1 MRSIFWK
8 IFLVIWL
15 TSFIIGASGSVMLT
29 REIVQEQIEHDW
41 EQGFKSTVQGVVS
54 YYENWIKRNPDSAR
68 RVMPS
73 QYRPLVVVEESTG
86 EFIYGNFENFSD
98 IEWTS
103 IEFTSNNKNKYEVYI
118 PRNEQANFLHILS
131 VVWQRDPYRFGISV
145 VIAGLFSLFL
155 SLVVIRPIKNL
166 QKHIEIMGGGDLD
179 IRLGRRLIRRR
190 DEFGQLSRA
199 FNKMADRINSL
210 VNSKQQ
216 LLHDVSHE
224 LRAPLAR
231 LQVAGELARSEAEM
245 AGIGPAMYDRVES
258 ECVSLNKL
266 IDEILTLSR
275 AEAGAD
281 DDQPTESCD
290 LPEFLNRIVSD
301 ARFLHSERNIELE
314 ITGKPR
320 QVEIKTAEL
329 EKAVKNILEN
339 AIKYSS
345 DGMVAVNL
353 EFSRK
358 KVHISVADRGP
369 GMTEDDLQNIFTP
382 FYRVKA
388 YNSKEGY
395 GLGMSITQKSVQQ
408 MNGEI
413 YARNRDGGGL
423 RVTIELPV

>member
-15 TSFIIGASGSVMLT
+15 TSFIIGASSSVLLT
-29 REIVQEQIEHDW
+29 REIVQNQIERDW
-41 EQGFKSTVQGVVS
+41 EQTFKSTVQALVS
-54 YYENWIKRNPDSAR
+54 YYENWTKQNPDSPRRAR
-68 RVMPS
+68 LA
-73 QYRPLVVVEESTG
+73 QYRPLVIVEESTG
-86 EFIYGNFENFSD
+86 EFIAGSFENFPD
-98 IEWTS
+98 IEWTP
-103 IEFTSNNKNKYEVYI
+103 IEFTSKNNNSYEVYI
-118 PRNEQANFLHILS
+118 PRNEQANFVHILS
-131 VVWQRDPYRFGISV
+131 VVWRNDPYRFGLSV
-145 VIAGLFSLFL
+145 VVAGLFSLLL

-199 FNKMADRINSL
+199 FNKMADRITSL

-231 LQVAGELARSEAEM
+231 LQVAGELARMEAEV

-281 DDQPTESCD
+281 DDQLEEPCE

-301 ARFLHSERNIELE
+301 ARFLHSEREIELQ

-320 QVEIKTAEL
+320 QVKIKTVAL

-339 AIKYSS
+339 AIKYSPEGIVEV
-345 DGMVAVNL
+345 DL
-353 EFSRK
+353 EFSRR

-413 YARNRDGGGL
+413 YAKNREGGGL
-423 RVTIELPV
+423 KVTIELPA